1 MHRDF
6 DLLRSTLVV
15 NSKEI
20 LYIQI
25 VPCTG
30 MVVVFF
36 FFSIE
41 FHSFRSII
49 VFVVYERQRAA
60 AAAVWCI
67 FILASVFLLSRMR
80 GNHISSDSWEYVA
93 KNSNNHLKFTGR
105 MDWRGFEMHFRLY
118 VGTEINWSY
127 IWLLRRMNELR

>member
-60 AAAVWCI
+60 AAAV
-67 FILASVFLLSRMR
+67 
-80 GNHISSDSWEYVA
+80 
-93 KNSNNHLKFTGR
+93 
-105 MDWRGFEMHFRLY
+105 
-118 VGTEINWSY
+118 
-127 IWLLRRMNELR
+127 